1 MRIAEIC
8 SRDIACIDAAA
19 SVRQAASEMRRR
31 HTGCLVVVDRRDA
44 ERVPRGV
51 VTDRDI
57 VVEVIAPGIDP
68 NVLSVGDV
76 MARPVATCREDDKL
90 FDAVETMRLRG
101 VRRLPVVGARGE
113 LVGLVSADDIMSAL
127 GLCLREL
134 WQVGS
139 RSIAREI
146 ETRS

>member
-8 SRDIACIDAAA
+8 ARDIACIDQEA
-19 SVRQAASEMRRR
+19 SVRQAATEMRRR
-31 HTGCLVVVDRRDA
+31 HTGCLVVVDRRDTD
-44 ERVPRGV
+44 RVPRGI

-57 VVEVIAPGIDP
+57 VVEVVAPGIDT
-68 NVLSVGDV
+68 NVLTVGDV
-76 MARPVATCREDDKL
+76 MSRPLSTCREDDKL
-90 FDAVETMRLRG
+90 FDAIEVMRLRG

-113 LVGLVSADDIMSAL
+113 LVGLVSANDIMSAL

-139 RSIAREI
+139 RGVAREI
-146 ETRS
+146 ENRP